1 MKTLKVPE
9 KLFLPI
15 RKGPNFAN
23 EGSYSANPEGYN
35 FANPEG
41 SHFLPFQKGPVLP
54 IRRGPIFFQNLSRQ
68 KKNKK

>member
-41 SHFLPFQKGPVLP
+41 SHFLPFQKGPVFANQE
-54 IRRGPIFFQNLSRQ
+54 GSNFFSKL
-68 KKNKK
+68 K